1 MTGWWLKGNEVM
13 SELFSSLSS
22 ADYLKM
28 MAETAILTY
37 IIYKLYVAVAET
49 RAKEIAVFLLGVV
62 VLYGFSY
69 VLDLKVILTLLK
81 FLLVPIVMFL
91 GVFYAPELRR
101 SFSGSRRRG
110 IFRSSQTSASQ
121 LDSVL
126 NACANL
132 VTKKRGALIIFPRH
146 TDLKSIYE
154 TGTKLNADLSAN
166 LILTIFDH
174 DTPLHDGACV
184 IQGGKCTYAAC
195 YLPLS
200 KQTSIQDTF
209 GTRHRAALGLSE
221 ESDAVILIVSEETG
235 AISLAYNANIYY
247 DLDTDRIKS
256 MLIMLLSGKDMALT
270 EIQKIDSSQKEE
282 DNADKE

>member
-1 MTGWWLKGNEVM
+1 M

-270 EIQKIDSSQKEE
+270 EIQKSDSSQKED

>member
-1 MTGWWLKGNEVM
+1 M

-121 LDSVL
+121 LDTVL
-126 NACANL
+126 NACATF

-270 EIQKIDSSQKEE
+270 EIQKIDSSQKED

>member
-1 MTGWWLKGNEVM
+1 M

-91 GVFYAPELRR
+91 GVFYAPELTH
-101 SFSGSRRRG
+101 SFSGSRRMR
-110 IFRSSQTSASQ
+110 IFRSSETSASQ

>member
-1 MTGWWLKGNEVM
+1 M

-37 IIYKLYVAVAET
+37 IIYKLYVAVAEP

-270 EIQKIDSSQKEE
+270 EIQKIDSSQKED

>member
-1 MTGWWLKGNEVM
+1 M
-13 SELFSSLSS
+13 SELVSSLSS

-270 EIQKIDSSQKEE
+270 EIQKSDSSQKED

>member
-1 MTGWWLKGNEVM
+1 M

-256 MLIMLLSGKDMALT
+256 MLIMLLSGKDMAFT
-270 EIQKIDSSQKEE
+270 EIQKSYSSQKED

>member
-1 MTGWWLKGNEVM
+1 MV
-13 SELFSSLSS
+13 ELFTSLSS
-22 ADYLKM
+22 ADYLRM
-28 MAETAILTY
+28 VAETAILTY
-37 IIYKLYVAVAET
+37 LIYKLYMAVADT
-49 RAKEIAVFLLGVV
+49 RAREMAYIVLGGVIV
-62 VLYGFSY
+62 YGFSY
-69 VLDLKVILTLLK
+69 ILNLTVILVIMKKLLIPSVMM
-81 FLLVPIVMFL
+81 LV
-91 GVFYAPELRR
+91 VFYTPELRR
-101 SFSGSRRRG
+101 SFTGKRGRG
-110 IFRSSQTSASQ
+110 IFRSTQTSASQ

-132 VTKKRGALIIFPRH
+132 VSKKRGALIIFPRH
-146 TDLKSIYE
+146 TDLKTIYE

-209 GTRHRAALGLSE
+209 GTRHRAALGLTE
-221 ESDAVILIVSEETG
+221 ESDAVVLIVSEETG

-247 DLDTDRIKS
+247 NLDLEKAKS
-256 MLIMLLSGKDMALT
+256 MLIMLLSGKDAAMQDL
-270 EIQKIDSSQKEE
+270 QKMDSGRED
-282 DNADKE
+282 DNAVKE

>member
-1 MTGWWLKGNEVM
+1 M

-121 LDSVL
+121 LDSFL

-270 EIQKIDSSQKEE
+270 EIQKSDSSQKED

>member
-1 MTGWWLKGNEVM
+1 M
-13 SELFSSLSS
+13 SDLFSSLSS

>member
-1 MTGWWLKGNEVM
+1 M

-154 TGTKLNADLSAN
+154 TGTKLNSDLSAN

>member
-1 MTGWWLKGNEVM
+1 M

-132 VTKKRGALIIFPRH
+132 VTKKRGAFIIFPRH

-270 EIQKIDSSQKEE
+270 EIQKSDNSQKEE

>member
-1 MTGWWLKGNEVM
+1 M
-13 SELFSSLSS
+13 SDLFSSLSS

-209 GTRHRAALGLSE
+209 GTRHRAALGLIE

-270 EIQKIDSSQKEE
+270 EIQKSDSSQKED

>member
-1 MTGWWLKGNEVM
+1 M

-247 DLDTDRIKS
+247 DLDTERIKS

-270 EIQKIDSSQKEE
+270 EIQKSDSSQKED

>member
-1 MTGWWLKGNEVM
+1 M

-28 MAETAILTY
+28 MAETAILTF

-270 EIQKIDSSQKEE
+270 EIQKIDSSQKED

>member
-1 MTGWWLKGNEVM
+1 M

-256 MLIMLLSGKDMALT
+256 MLIMLRSGKDMALT

>member
-1 MTGWWLKGNEVM
+1 M

-247 DLDTDRIKS
+247 DLDIDRIKS

-270 EIQKIDSSQKEE
+270 EIQKSDSSQKED

>member
-1 MTGWWLKGNEVM
+1 M

-174 DTPLHDGACV
+174 DAPLHDGGCV

-270 EIQKIDSSQKEE
+270 EIQKSDSSQKEE

>member
-1 MTGWWLKGNEVM
+1 
-13 SELFSSLSS
+13 
-22 ADYLKM
+22 M

-270 EIQKIDSSQKEE
+270 EIQKSDSSQKED

>member
-1 MTGWWLKGNEVM
+1 M

-37 IIYKLYVAVAET
+37 IIYKLYLAVAET

-270 EIQKIDSSQKEE
+270 EIQKIDSSQKED

>member
-1 MTGWWLKGNEVM
+1 M
-13 SELFSSLSS
+13 SEVFSSLSS

-37 IIYKLYVAVAET
+37 IIYKLDVGVAET

>member
-1 MTGWWLKGNEVM
+1 M

-132 VTKKRGALIIFPRH
+132 VKKKRGALIIFPRH

-270 EIQKIDSSQKEE
+270 EIQKSDSSQKED

>member
-1 MTGWWLKGNEVM
+1 M

-49 RAKEIAVFLLGVV
+49 RAKEIAVFLLGVE

-270 EIQKIDSSQKEE
+270 EIQKIDSSQKED

>member
-1 MTGWWLKGNEVM
+1 M
-13 SELFSSLSS
+13 
-22 ADYLKM
+22 
-28 MAETAILTY
+28 
-37 IIYKLYVAVAET
+37 
-49 RAKEIAVFLLGVV
+49 
-62 VLYGFSY
+62 
-69 VLDLKVILTLLK
+69 
-81 FLLVPIVMFL
+81 
-91 GVFYAPELRR
+91 
-101 SFSGSRRRG
+101 
-110 IFRSSQTSASQ
+110 
-121 LDSVL
+121 
-126 NACANL
+126 
-132 VTKKRGALIIFPRH
+132 TKKRGALIIFPRH

>member
-1 MTGWWLKGNEVM
+1 M

-209 GTRHRAALGLSE
+209 GTRHRAALGLIE

-270 EIQKIDSSQKEE
+270 EIQKSDSSQKED

>member
-1 MTGWWLKGNEVM
+1 M

-200 KQTSIQDTF
+200 KHTSIQDTF

-270 EIQKIDSSQKEE
+270 EIQKSDSSQKED

>member
-1 MTGWWLKGNEVM
+1 M

-146 TDLKSIYE
+146 TDQEEHIR
-154 TGTKLNADLSAN
+154 NRNQA
-166 LILTIFDH
+166 
-174 DTPLHDGACV
+174 
-184 IQGGKCTYAAC
+184 KCGFERQ
-195 YLPLS
+195 P
-200 KQTSIQDTF
+200 
-209 GTRHRAALGLSE
+209 
-221 ESDAVILIVSEETG
+221 
-235 AISLAYNANIYY
+235 
-247 DLDTDRIKS
+247 
-256 MLIMLLSGKDMALT
+256 
-270 EIQKIDSSQKEE
+270 DSHHL
-282 DNADKE
+282 

>member
-1 MTGWWLKGNEVM
+1 M

-174 DTPLHDGACV
+174 DTPLHDGACL

-270 EIQKIDSSQKEE
+270 EIQKSDSSQKED

>member
-1 MTGWWLKGNEVM
+1 MV
-13 SELFSSLSS
+13 ELFSSLSS
-22 ADYLKM
+22 ADYFRM
-28 MAETAILTY
+28 AAETAILTF
-37 IIYKLYVAVAET
+37 IIYKLYMAVAET
-49 RAKEIAVFLLGVV
+49 RAKEIAVFILGWA